1 MLKSIINFFLFIE
14 VIYSSTVELALK
26 KCEDSTVMAIQQIKK
41 QNAEIQ
47 ALTEVINKQ
56 NKAGAW
62 LVKGPDA
69 SYRGSDKEKI
79 KLSHKLEYVD
89 GLYYI
94 RISGKLKRYDIEF
107 NSNTGKYDVVDAPDY
122 DIILDI
128 KGIHDFKPSNTKP
141 RPYDYFPN
149 FFKLGGVILPQ
160 FESKTVRGDI
170 ALMYEFFSFD
180 KAFNFYGW
188 SLNASVGVRHA
199 GVLFGY
205 QFLESTYF
213 RNTNFVVGY
222 AYDFL
227 SGTNNLAIGI
237 SLNF

>member
-1 MLKSIINFFLFIE
+1 MLKPLINFILFTGG
-14 VIYSSTVELALK
+14 IYSNTVESSLK
-26 KCEDSTVMAIQQIKK
+26 KCEESTVVAIQHIKR

-47 ALTEVINKQ
+47 ALTEVITKQ
-56 NKAGAW
+56 NQAGAW
-62 LVKGPDA
+62 LVKGPNGE
-69 SYRGSDKEKI
+69 YKGSDKEKI
-79 KLSHKLEYVD
+79 KLSHNLEYVD

-94 RISGKLKRYDIEF
+94 RISGKLKRYDIQY
-107 NSNTGKYDVVDAPDY
+107 NKKTGKYDVIDAPDY

-128 KGIHDFKPSNTKP
+128 KGVHDFKPGNANP

-149 FFKLGGVILPQ
+149 SFKLGGIIIPHV
-160 FESKTVRGDI
+160 ESRTMRGDI

-188 SLNASVGVRHA
+188 SLNASVGVRHVGA
-199 GVLFGY
+199 LLGY
-205 QFLESTYF
+205 QFLGSTYF
-213 RNTNFVVGY
+213 RNTNLVVGY

-227 SGTNNLAIGI
+227 SLTNNPVIGI